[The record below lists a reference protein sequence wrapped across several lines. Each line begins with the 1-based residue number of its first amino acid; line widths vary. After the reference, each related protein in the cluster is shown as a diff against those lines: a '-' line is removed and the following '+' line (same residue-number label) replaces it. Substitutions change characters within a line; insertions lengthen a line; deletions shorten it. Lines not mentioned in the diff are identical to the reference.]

1 MKARDRLALFMVFV
15 TLLCASCGGVVI
27 DDPHSTISYDG
38 PWSLVCAASPSEGG
52 AVTAEPLRV
61 GYAEVTTVTVTAS
74 AAPGYRFLGWQGD
87 LSGTQNP
94 ATLVVDTDRSVT
106 AVFTRRSWTVVVY
119 MSADNE
125 LEANALQD
133 LNELEAG
140 GAEAAGITV
149 LALVDRAP
157 AHDTSDG
164 DWTDTRLYRVRDD
177 ANGLDATVVSER
189 LASTELGLES
199 DAAGELDMGNPSTL
213 SALLAFATQSFPAE
227 HLALVI
233 WGHGTGWRLGSRD
246 AGPRRSL
253 SGVRVA
259 GFDDSSAGDPL
270 YTAEIAAAMAGSGV
284 EVLCLDVCLG
294 AMLETAYELRE
305 CAEVLMA
312 SEEVTSPDGW
322 EYDRLLQRLAAGDL
336 SREAFVAA
344 AVETFAERYAT
355 TAGST
360 ISALDLGRIATVNE
374 SLNAFSDALSAAVSG
389 SGDRLD
395 LRQLLFSGVEDFYV
409 TPWDLNL
416 DLVDLADVVKEA
428 YDWADEEADTL
439 KAAVAASV
447 VGEWHHEQGNP
458 RAAGLAVHYVPLD
471 ASGVPVAH
479 DEAYIRGRTVSS
491 PLAFVSA
498 SSWAPDLDGKT
509 GLLYRL
515 WYE

>member
-1 MKARDRLALFMVFV
+1 MTRDRLALCVASLA
-15 TLLCASCGGVVI
+15 LLCASCGGVVV
-27 DDPHSTISYDG
+27 DDTHSTISYDG

-52 AVTAEPLRV
+52 AVTAEPLRDQ
-61 GYAEVTTVTVTAS
+61 YAEVTTVTVTAL
-74 AAPGYRFLGWQGD
+74 AASGYRFLGWRGD

-94 ATLVVDTDRSVT
+94 AALLVNTDRSVT
-106 AVFTRRSWTVVVY
+106 AVFARRSWTIVVY

-133 LNELEAG
+133 MNELEAG

-149 LALVDRAP
+149 LALLDRAP

-177 ANGLDATVVSER
+177 ANGLDATIVSER
-189 LASTELGLES
+189 LASPELGLAS
-199 DAAGELDMGNPSTL
+199 DAATELDMGNPSTL
-213 SALLAFATQSFPAE
+213 TALLAFAARSFPAE

-233 WGHGTGWRLGSRD
+233 WGHGTGWRLGRSD
-246 AGPRRSL
+246 AGPRRPL

-284 EVLCLDVCLG
+284 EVLGLDVCLG

-305 CAEVLMA
+305 CAQILVA
-312 SEEVTSPDGW
+312 SEDVTSPDGW
-322 EYDRLLQRLAAGDL
+322 EYHGLLQRLAAGDL
-336 SREAFVAA
+336 SRDAFVAA
-344 AVETFAERYAT
+344 AVDAYAEQYAT

-360 ISALDLGRIATVNE
+360 ISALDLGRIGAVNE
-374 SLNAFSDALSAAVSG
+374 SLNAFSDALWAAVSG
-389 SGDRLD
+389 DADRLG

-409 TPWDLNL
+409 TPGDLNL
-416 DLVDLADVVKEA
+416 DLVDLADVVKGA
-428 YDWADEEADTL
+428 YDWADAEADAL

-447 VGEWHHEQGNP
+447 LREWHHEQENP

-471 ASGVPVAH
+471 ALGMPVAH

-491 PLAFVSA
+491 PLAFVSD
-498 SSWAPDLDGKT
+498 STWVPNLDGKT

-515 WYE
+515 WY